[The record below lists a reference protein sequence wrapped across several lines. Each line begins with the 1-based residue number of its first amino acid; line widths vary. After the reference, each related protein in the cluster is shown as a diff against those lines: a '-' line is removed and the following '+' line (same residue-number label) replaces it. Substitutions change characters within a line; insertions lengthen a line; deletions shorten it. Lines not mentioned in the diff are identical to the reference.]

1 MFTVDISVIIPS
13 KVGESRLVTA
23 IESVYDEHLNMEI
36 LVGIDGSDAV
46 MRKKLESLPIKNL
59 EIFESDEKIGT
70 TKILNKLLTLTKGEY
85 IARMDADDISLP
97 RRLEKQLAYMN
108 NNREIAMMCSNAI
121 ATNGSLLFSR
131 ESKLLNYSDFFND
144 NPIIHPT
151 VVFRKS
157 DMEAS
162 SYFYNSKWIKAQ
174 DFELWTRISRK
185 HEIYFSS
192 EPLLQYT
199 KSFGLVG
206 FSKQYFYF
214 EIANFK
220 NLVWHLFRS
229 SSYPKYLSVLQI
241 LKVVLIPFDYMKI
254 IIWNKLNAK

>member
-13 KVGESRLVTA
+13 KVGENRLVTA
-23 IESVYDEHLNMEI
+23 IESVYDQHLNMEI
-36 LVGIDGSDAV
+36 LVGIDGLDAV

-70 TKILNKLLTLTKGEY
+70 TKILNKLLTLAKGEY
-85 IARMDADDISLP
+85 VARMDADDVSLP
-97 RRLEKQLAYMN
+97 RRLEKQIAYMK

-121 ATNGSLLFSR
+121 TTNGSLLFSH

-157 DMEAS
+157 DMEAGG
-162 SYFYNSKWIKAQ
+162 YFYNSKWIKAQ

-199 KSFGLVG
+199 KSFSLVG

-229 SSYPKYLSVLQI
+229 SSYPKYLSALQM
-241 LKVVLIPFDYMKI
+241 LKVVLIPFDYLKI